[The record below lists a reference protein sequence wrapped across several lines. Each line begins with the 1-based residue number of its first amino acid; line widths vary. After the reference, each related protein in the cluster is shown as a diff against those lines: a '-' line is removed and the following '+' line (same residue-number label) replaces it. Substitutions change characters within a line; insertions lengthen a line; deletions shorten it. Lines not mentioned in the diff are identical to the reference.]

1 MGKII
6 TVLALCFLWQLS
18 VAQIVVV
25 KNNFMSVS
33 YIDTLINIAPDGSL
47 YVVDIDHFYFEKYGL
62 NHSKSEHINLMEN
75 EITRLTKSNESLQ
88 KQLAGNSCKETVN
101 LMRKQ
106 ISEQSVNIIQF
117 QNTISGLGKN
127 STYIHD

>member
-1 MGKII
+1 
-6 TVLALCFLWQLS
+6 
-18 VAQIVVV
+18 
-25 KNNFMSVS
+25 
-33 YIDTLINIAPDGSL
+33 
-47 YVVDIDHFYFEKYGL
+47 
-62 NHSKSEHINLMEN
+62 MEN

-117 QNTISGLGKN
+117 QNTISAR
-127 STYIHD
+127 H